1 MESRLRE
8 SALAFALVA
17 AALAASGIA
26 LEAAVR
32 LFLPQQLIFYRPDL
46 YREDALLG
54 WHFVRDL
61 DTRVNTG
68 EREVELLT
76 NERGQRVGPEAPARS
91 ERQVLLVG
99 DSFVAG
105 LQVAYPQLASAQLA
119 ERLSSRLGLEAGV
132 VTDGVPGWGPQQ
144 YALEVH
150 RELARA
156 AYDAVVVFLF
166 TGNDVVTA
174 AERSFSIDQMRRRM
188 QRRFRMPREASL
200 AEFARAWLAPL
211 DDALDT
217 RSHLYVLVRSRL
229 ENLRIRLGLSPV
241 FIPPALLRAS
251 AAGPEWADTAQICA
265 GLAADAG
272 SVPVLFVLLPA
283 IYQVDRA
290 LFERHVQLL
299 GVDPD
304 AVDLDQ
310 PSRLLLPQ
318 LRARELTAL
327 DATPALRAAWQAGAR
342 DLYGRV
348 DTHFEPE
355 GHRVVAELL
364 EPSLAEL
371 LLTR

>member
-1 MESRLRE
+1 MGRRLKK

-17 AALAASGIA
+17 AALAASVIA
-26 LEAAVR
+26 LEGAVR
-32 LFLPQQLIFYRPDL
+32 LLLPQQLIFYRPEL
-46 YREDALLG
+46 YREDALVG
-54 WHFVRDL
+54 WHFVGDL

-76 NERGQRVGPEAPARS
+76 NEQGQRIGRKAPARTD
-91 ERQVLLVG
+91 RRVLVVG

-105 LQVAYPQLASAQLA
+105 LQVAYRQLATAQLA
-119 ERLSSRLGLEAGV
+119 ARLAARFGVAVDV

-144 YALEVH
+144 YALEVR

-166 TGNDVVTA
+166 TGNDVVTGA
-174 AERSFSIDQMRRRM
+174 KRSFSIDQMRRRM
-188 QRRFRMPREASL
+188 QRRFRMPREASFGEI
-200 AEFARAWLAPL
+200 AQAWLAPL

-241 FIPPALLRAS
+241 FIPPALLRTS
-251 AAGPEWADTAQICA
+251 AAGSEWADTAEICA
-265 GLAADAG
+265 GLAAEARG
-272 SVPVLFVLLPA
+272 VPVLFVLLPA
-283 IYQVDRA
+283 VYQVDRT

-310 PSRLLLPQ
+310 PSRLLLEQ
-318 LRARELTAL
+318 LGARKLAAL
-327 DATPALRAAWQAGAR
+327 DATPALRAAWRAGAR
-342 DLYGRV
+342 GLYGRV
-348 DTHFEPE
+348 DTHLEPE

-364 EPSLAEL
+364 ESPLGEL

>member
-1 MESRLRE
+1 MGRQLRE

-17 AALAASGIA
+17 VALAASGIA

-91 ERQVLLVG
+91 ERRVLLVG

-144 YALEVH
+144 YAFEVR

-200 AEFARAWLAPL
+200 AEFTRAWLAPL

-265 GLAADAG
+265 GLVADAG

-283 IYQVDRA
+283 I
-290 LFERHVQLL
+290 
-299 GVDPD
+299 
-304 AVDLDQ
+304 
-310 PSRLLLPQ
+310 
-318 LRARELTAL
+318 
-327 DATPALRAAWQAGAR
+327 
-342 DLYGRV
+342 
-348 DTHFEPE
+348 
-355 GHRVVAELL
+355 
-364 EPSLAEL
+364 
-371 LLTR
+371 